1 MDQANEAIQDG
12 IATEQPMLEVAE
24 TQEDITEEVSETET
38 NEGEALLEP
47 KEPEFVNVEYEGNE
61 YNLPPELKE
70 ALMRQQDYTSKT
82 QSVADER
89 KALEQQT
96 AQFQQAAEMQQRN
109 MQGHAQYAALQN
121 QLQQYQNVDWDSF
134 SENDPT
140 AAQKAFFQYTQL
152 KDATTNLGNQLQ
164 SQESQALQS
173 QQMNSAKQLEQGSAE
188 LARDVKGWG
197 TERKQALN
205 AHGETYG
212 FTHTEL
218 NQIADPRM
226 VKVLNDAYLYRQSLS
241 KAKATPETLIT
252 PITKVKG
259 KGKGQ
264 PNPDKMST
272 DDWMKWRNKQVN
284 SR

>member
-24 TQEDITEEVSETET
+24 TQEDITETPETDTDDGLIEQPVIE
-38 NEGEALLEP
+38 N
-47 KEPEFVNVEYEGNE
+47 VDVEYEGNT

-70 ALMRQQDYTSKT
+70 ALMRQADYTSKT
-82 QSVADER
+82 TTVADER

-212 FTHTEL
+212 FTHNEL